1 MASVK
6 LSEVKDFDELNRL
19 VGYEISVPI
28 DEFYEPMKLSKKQKW
43 KRQET
48 ARKIEDMLIDLFAI
62 LFLFQRY
69 GTGSYEEQVEIARE
83 RYITIVEQNTD
94 AELTPYMASHAEFLF
109 ADMLE
114 KTFRH
119 SDEAFYYSADRA
131 RAIAE
136 NDSNS
141 IWNNTEYEEAVKG
154 GRNPT
159 TGRSYRFKTWHT
171 IMDGRER
178 NSHAEVNGVTIPIN
192 EPFELQ
198 GGYCNYPRDDSLGIS
213 DDELVNCRCSL
224 SFS

>member
-141 IWNNTEYEEAVKG
+141 IWNNTEYEGALKG
-154 GRNPT
+154 KNPA
-159 TGRSYRFKTWHT
+159 TGRSYRNKTWNT
-171 IMDGRER
+171 IIDGKER
-178 NSHAEVNGVTIPIN
+178 DSHAAMNGVTIPIN
-192 EPFELQ
+192 AVFHLA
-198 GGYCNYPRDDSLGIS
+198 GGDCYYPRDDSLGMS
-213 DDELVNCRCSL
+213 DEEICSCRCSL
-224 SFS
+224 TFS